1 MVRPLSP
8 DITILSR
15 PTLFEQFSLEELT
28 SVIPSVPLT
37 FRRGLVA
44 LALTSVATAA
54 SAQTSPLLQAPVV
67 STQPA
72 APIGPVRR
80 ISLDEAVTMALEQ
93 NVSLQVQ
100 RMNPGISSLDVAQA
114 YGTWLPALTSQFFY
128 QSLEQPVNTLL
139 QGNAQSFQQDQ
150 VFGNFGVEQ
159 VLPTGGSYSVG
170 YQATR
175 NKNNNLF
182 ATLNP
187 STQGNF
193 TFSFSQPL
201 LQNRAIDSTRQ
212 QILISKNNLA
222 ISEMQFR
229 NTVVSTVRDVK
240 NAYWDLV
247 VAQSAL
253 AVQQQTLELSRQT
266 LGDNR
271 KRVEVGTMAP
281 IDIVQAE
288 AEVASNEENVI
299 IGEQTVAQAQDRLRA
314 LILDPRTAE
323 FWGTTFET
331 ADPPSLATTPVDV
344 EAAAQKAIANRL
356 DLQQART
363 QLESNDVRA
372 RFFKNQVLPSLTAD
386 VNYGLAGLGGTVI
399 TRGPGNGLQPGPIV
413 SEATRPY
420 SDVLGDVLAFE
431 YPTWSVSV
439 NLRYPLGRN
448 ANRVNLERQLL
459 QNEQTLL
466 QLRDLERQ
474 VVQQVRDLG
483 RQVNTNL
490 KRVATTQAAR
500 TLAERRLEAEQKKFG
515 VGLSTTFNVLQAQR
529 DLAQARNN
537 EQRAILD
544 FEKSRVDFEAAQ
556 EASVSGAGA
565 GSVTLSSA
573 TGTGNASAGTTTTVA
588 GTNRSTAT
596 GGQRF

>member
-1 MVRPLSP
+1 M
-8 DITILSR
+8 
-15 PTLFEQFSLEELT
+15 ELT
-28 SVIPSVPLT
+28 SVIPSVPHT
-37 FRRGLVA
+37 FRRGLAA
-44 LALTSVATAA
+44 LALTLTATTA
-54 SAQTSPLLQAPVV
+54 SAQGPLLQAPVV
-67 STQPA
+67 STQPLA
-72 APIGPVRR
+72 ATGPVRR
-80 ISLDEAVTMALEQ
+80 VSVDEAVTMALEQ

-100 RMNPGISSLDVAQA
+100 KMNPGISELDVVQA
-114 YGTWLPALTSQFFY
+114 YGTWLPALTSQLFY

-139 QGNAQSFQQDQ
+139 QGNAQSFKQDQ

-159 VLPTGGSYSVG
+159 VLPTGANYSVG

-175 NKNNNLF
+175 NENNNLF

-201 LQNRAIDSTRQ
+201 LQNRTIDATRQ

-229 NTVVSTVRDVK
+229 NTVVSTVRAVK

-253 AVQQQTLELSRQT
+253 EVQRQTLELSRQT

-288 AEVASNEENVI
+288 AEVAANEETVI
-299 IGEQTVAQAQDRLRA
+299 IAEQTVAQAQDQLRA
-314 LILDPRTAE
+314 LILDPRTAD
-323 FWGTTFET
+323 FWITTFET
-331 ADPPSLATTPVDV
+331 ADPPSLATSPVDV
-344 EAAAQKAIANRL
+344 EAAVQKAIANRL
-356 DLQQART
+356 DLQQARK

-399 TRGPGNGLQPGPIV
+399 TRGPGNGLQPGPII
-413 SEATRPY
+413 SEDTRPY
-420 SDVLGDVLAFE
+420 SEVLGDVLAFE
-431 YPTWSVSV
+431 YPTWSVSL
-439 NLRYPLGRN
+439 NLRYPIGRN

-544 FEKSRVDFEAAQ
+544 FEKSRVDFEASQ
-556 EASVSGAGA
+556 EASVSGAGG

-573 TGTGNASAGTTTTVA
+573 TGTGNAAAGTTTSVA
-588 GTNRSTAT
+588 GTNRTT
-596 GGQRF
+596 NTTGGGQRF

>member
-1 MVRPLSP
+1 M
-8 DITILSR
+8 
-15 PTLFEQFSLEELT
+15 T
-28 SVIPSVPLT
+28 SVIPSVPHT
-37 FRRGLVA
+37 FRRGLAA
-44 LALTSVATAA
+44 LALTLTATTA
-54 SAQTSPLLQAPVV
+54 SAQGPLLQAPVV
-67 STQPA
+67 STQPLA
-72 APIGPVRR
+72 ATGPVRR
-80 ISLDEAVTMALEQ
+80 VSVDEAVTMALEQ

-100 RMNPGISSLDVAQA
+100 KMNPGISELDVVQA
-114 YGTWLPALTSQFFY
+114 YGTWLPALTSQLFY

-139 QGNAQSFQQDQ
+139 QGNAQSFKQDQ

-159 VLPTGGSYSVG
+159 VLPTGANYSVG

-175 NKNNNLF
+175 NENNNLF

-201 LQNRAIDSTRQ
+201 LQNRTIDATRQ

-229 NTVVSTVRDVK
+229 NTVVSTVRAVK

-253 AVQQQTLELSRQT
+253 EVQRQTLELSRQT

-288 AEVASNEENVI
+288 AEVAANEETVI
-299 IGEQTVAQAQDRLRA
+299 IAEQTVAQAQDQLRA
-314 LILDPRTAE
+314 LILDPRTAD
-323 FWGTTFET
+323 FWITTFET
-331 ADPPSLATTPVDV
+331 ADPPSLATSPVDV
-344 EAAAQKAIANRL
+344 EAAVQKAIANRL
-356 DLQQART
+356 DLQQARK

-399 TRGPGNGLQPGPIV
+399 TRGPGNGLQPGPII
-413 SEATRPY
+413 SEDTRPY
-420 SDVLGDVLAFE
+420 SEVLGDVLAFE
-431 YPTWSVSV
+431 YPTWSVSL
-439 NLRYPLGRN
+439 NLRYPIGRN

-544 FEKSRVDFEAAQ
+544 FEKSRVDFEASQ
-556 EASVSGAGA
+556 EASVSGAGG

-573 TGTGNASAGTTTTVA
+573 TGTGNAAAGTTTSVA
-588 GTNRSTAT
+588 GTNRTT
-596 GGQRF
+596 NTTGGGQRF

>member
-1 MVRPLSP
+1 
-8 DITILSR
+8 
-15 PTLFEQFSLEELT
+15 
-28 SVIPSVPLT
+28 VIPSVPHT
-37 FRRGLVA
+37 FRRGLAA
-44 LALTSVATAA
+44 LALTLTATTA
-54 SAQTSPLLQAPVV
+54 SAQGPLLQAPVV
-67 STQPA
+67 STQPLA
-72 APIGPVRR
+72 ATGPVRR
-80 ISLDEAVTMALEQ
+80 VSVDEAVTMALEQ

-100 RMNPGISSLDVAQA
+100 KMNPGISELDVVQA
-114 YGTWLPALTSQFFY
+114 YGTWLPALTSQLFY

-139 QGNAQSFQQDQ
+139 QGNAQSFKQDQ

-159 VLPTGGSYSVG
+159 VLPTGANYSVG

-175 NKNNNLF
+175 NENNNLF

-201 LQNRAIDSTRQ
+201 LQNRTIDATRQ

-229 NTVVSTVRDVK
+229 NTVVSTVRAVK

-253 AVQQQTLELSRQT
+253 EVQRQTLELSRQT

-288 AEVASNEENVI
+288 AEVAANEETVI
-299 IGEQTVAQAQDRLRA
+299 IAEQTVAQAQDQLRA
-314 LILDPRTAE
+314 LILDPRTAD
-323 FWGTTFET
+323 FWITTFET
-331 ADPPSLATTPVDV
+331 ADPPSLATSPVDV
-344 EAAAQKAIANRL
+344 EAAVQKAIANRL
-356 DLQQART
+356 DLQQARK

-399 TRGPGNGLQPGPIV
+399 TRGPGNGLQPGPII
-413 SEATRPY
+413 SEDTRPY
-420 SDVLGDVLAFE
+420 SEVLGDVLAFE
-431 YPTWSVSV
+431 YPTWSVSL
-439 NLRYPLGRN
+439 NLRYPIGRN

-544 FEKSRVDFEAAQ
+544 FEKSRVDFEASQ
-556 EASVSGAGA
+556 EASVSGAG
-565 GSVTLSSA
+565 GGCVTLSSA
-573 TGTGNASAGTTTTVA
+573 TGTGNAAAGTTTSVA
-588 GTNRSTAT
+588 GTNRTT
-596 GGQRF
+596 NTTGGGQRF

>member
-1 MVRPLSP
+1 M
-8 DITILSR
+8 
-15 PTLFEQFSLEELT
+15 
-28 SVIPSVPLT
+28 IPSVPHT
-37 FRRGLVA
+37 FRRGLAA
-44 LALTSVATAA
+44 LALTLTATTA
-54 SAQTSPLLQAPVV
+54 SAQGPLLQAPVV
-67 STQPA
+67 STQPLA
-72 APIGPVRR
+72 ATGPVRR
-80 ISLDEAVTMALEQ
+80 VSVDEAVTMALEQ

-100 RMNPGISSLDVAQA
+100 KMNPGISELDVVQA
-114 YGTWLPALTSQFFY
+114 YGTWLPALTSQLFY

-139 QGNAQSFQQDQ
+139 QGNAQSFKQDQ

-159 VLPTGGSYSVG
+159 VLPTGANYSVG

-175 NKNNNLF
+175 NENNNLF

-201 LQNRAIDSTRQ
+201 LQNRTIDATRQ

-229 NTVVSTVRDVK
+229 NTVVSTVRAVK

-253 AVQQQTLELSRQT
+253 EVQRQTLELSRQT

-288 AEVASNEENVI
+288 AEVAANEETVI
-299 IGEQTVAQAQDRLRA
+299 IAEQTVAQAQDQLRA
-314 LILDPRTAE
+314 LILDPRTAD
-323 FWGTTFET
+323 FWITTFET
-331 ADPPSLATTPVDV
+331 ADPPSLATSPVDV
-344 EAAAQKAIANRL
+344 EAAVQKAIANRL
-356 DLQQART
+356 DLQQARK

-399 TRGPGNGLQPGPIV
+399 TRGPGNGLQPGPII
-413 SEATRPY
+413 SEDTRPY
-420 SDVLGDVLAFE
+420 SEVLGDVLAFE
-431 YPTWSVSV
+431 YPTWSVSL
-439 NLRYPLGRN
+439 NLRYPIGRN

-544 FEKSRVDFEAAQ
+544 FEKSRVDFEASQ
-556 EASVSGAGA
+556 EASVSGAGG

-573 TGTGNASAGTTTTVA
+573 TGTGNAAAGTTTSVA
-588 GTNRSTAT
+588 GTNRTT
-596 GGQRF
+596 NTTGGGQRF

>member
-1 MVRPLSP
+1 
-8 DITILSR
+8 
-15 PTLFEQFSLEELT
+15 
-28 SVIPSVPLT
+28 VIPSVPHT
-37 FRRGLVA
+37 FRRGLAA
-44 LALTSVATAA
+44 LALTLTATTA
-54 SAQTSPLLQAPVV
+54 SAQGPLLQAPVV
-67 STQPA
+67 STQPLA
-72 APIGPVRR
+72 ATGPVRR
-80 ISLDEAVTMALEQ
+80 VSVDEAVTMALEQ

-100 RMNPGISSLDVAQA
+100 KMNPGISELDVVQA
-114 YGTWLPALTSQFFY
+114 YGTWLPALTSQLFY

-139 QGNAQSFQQDQ
+139 QGNAQSFKQDQ

-159 VLPTGGSYSVG
+159 VLPTGANYSVG

-175 NKNNNLF
+175 NENNNLF

-201 LQNRAIDSTRQ
+201 LQNRTIDATRQ

-229 NTVVSTVRDVK
+229 NTVVSTVRAVK

-253 AVQQQTLELSRQT
+253 EVQRQTLELSRQT

-288 AEVASNEENVI
+288 AEVAANEETVI
-299 IGEQTVAQAQDRLRA
+299 IAEQTVAQAQDQLRA
-314 LILDPRTAE
+314 LILDPRTAD
-323 FWGTTFET
+323 FWITTFET
-331 ADPPSLATTPVDV
+331 ADPPSLATSPVDV
-344 EAAAQKAIANRL
+344 EAAVQKAIANRL
-356 DLQQART
+356 DLQQARK

-399 TRGPGNGLQPGPIV
+399 TRGPGNGLQPGPII
-413 SEATRPY
+413 SEDTRPY
-420 SDVLGDVLAFE
+420 SEVLGDVLAFE
-431 YPTWSVSV
+431 YPTWSVSL
-439 NLRYPLGRN
+439 NLRYPIGRN

-544 FEKSRVDFEAAQ
+544 FEKSRVDFEASQ
-556 EASVSGAGA
+556 EASVSGAGG

-573 TGTGNASAGTTTTVA
+573 TGTGNAAAGTTTSVA
-588 GTNRSTAT
+588 GTNRTT
-596 GGQRF
+596 NTTGGGQRF